1 MLRRLGLPLLALAC
15 VCFMGYHLRRTH
27 RHLPDL
33 EPVVTP
39 ARAPYRH
46 VVAAEGL
53 IEPRSEAISVGSLQ
67 PGVVEEV
74 AVEEGQKVRQGDLL
88 FRLDDREL
96 KARLDVRESDL
107 ASAESNLARVEG
119 RPRPEEIPPSE
130 AKVRKAEATVTAEL
144 DLYRRAK
151 S

>member
-15 VCFMGYHLRRTH
+15 VCFMGYHLQCTH

-39 ARAPYRH
+39 ARSIGTWSPPWSSIQPQR
-46 VVAAEGL
+46 GDL
-53 IEPRSEAISVGSLQ
+53 GCLLQ

-96 KARLDVRESDL
+96 KARLDAANRIWRLPNRTWPVLRM
-107 ASAESNLARVEG
+107 
-119 RPRPEEIPPSE
+119 PP
-130 AKVRKAEATVTAEL
+130 A
-144 DLYRRAK
+144 
-151 S
+151 